1 MALNDKQRRFIH
13 EYLID
18 MNATEAA
25 KRSGYSD
32 KTARSQGSRLLTN
45 ADILAEIKRLQ
56 SVQTSTAGKTR
67 EEIIENL
74 DSVINLFIVS
84 GKLTGNALKAIE
96 ILNKMKGWNE
106 PDKAIITHKGLSIN
120 YVKPKDEGSN
130 D

>member
-18 MNATEAA
+18 MNATQAA
-25 KRSGYSD
+25 ERSGYSQ
-32 KTARSQGSRLLTN
+32 KTAYSQGQRLLKN
-45 ADILAEIKRLQ
+45 VEISSEIKRLQ

-67 EEIIENL
+67 EEIIQNL
-74 DSVINLFIVS
+74 ESVINLFIVS